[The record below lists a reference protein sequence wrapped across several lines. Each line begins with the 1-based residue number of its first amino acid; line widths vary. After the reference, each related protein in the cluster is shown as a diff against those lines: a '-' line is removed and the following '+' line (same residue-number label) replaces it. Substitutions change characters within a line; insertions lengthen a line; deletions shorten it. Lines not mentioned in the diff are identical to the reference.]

1 MKTTHR
7 KSKVI
12 GSQKFTNNATGE
24 IEDMQVISVE
34 DRDFNFHKIWLEHVL
49 VSLDLISNQKTKV
62 AFWIL
67 ENLDSNN
74 RFVGTQRGIAQKLT
88 VSKTTV
94 NETLKVLVQSN
105 LMIKEQTGV
114 YRINPQVIFRGAFSK
129 RMNVLIQYNE
139 KRQEI
144 NVTPKPKTLTS
155 KK

>member
-94 NETLKVLVQSN
+94 NETLKALVQSN
-105 LMIKEQTGV
+105 LMLKEQTGV
-114 YRINPQVIFRGAFSK
+114 YRINPQVIFRGAFQK